1 MHDFLASLHSH
12 RIRLISLTM
21 RNALE
26 IVLVCCLLLVD
37 PTLVA
42 REAAA
47 LVLRAQDLRIPF
59 ICVINVYAQRS
70 IPQN

>member
-1 MHDFLASLHSH
+1 
-12 RIRLISLTM
+12 M